1 MLNNWTFRRKADLN
15 RALDRDRLDKELFR
29 DILDL
34 KEDSDFKRR
43 SCIFLPDKV
52 ENAGTIHDIRKD
64 NEDSISKSKVN
75 SHSESAVHQ
84 IETVD
89 VKSSES
95 NPEYAFDDFEEDA
108 EQNLSS
114 ENNLSADPPSENAQN
129 VGSNLDPEYGY
140 DDFDD

>member
-1 MLNNWTFRRKADLN
+1 M
-15 RALDRDRLDKELFR
+15 
-29 DILDL
+29 
-34 KEDSDFKRR
+34 
-43 SCIFLPDKV
+43 
-52 ENAGTIHDIRKD
+52 
-64 NEDSISKSKVN
+64 N

-95 NPEYAFDDFEEDA
+95 NSEYAWDDFEEDA